1 MRHKFLIKRNEI
13 KKELRIREYA
23 NLEREPKNEWQ
34 RSDATAFS
42 LIGEET
48 YGKGAVTVAI
58 EKGKQHLISV
68 LRTRNMYPIGIYAE
82 EIAVSV
88 IGLYASE
95 EKQSVELSF
104 DDKAYFEVEESLP
117 KPSTVA

>member
-1 MRHKFLIKRNEI
+1 MRHKFLIKRNET

-58 EKGKQHLISV
+58 EKGKRHLISV
-68 LRTRNMYPIGIYAE
+68 LRTHNMYPIGIYAE

-88 IGLYASE
+88 MGLYASE
-95 EKQSVELSF
+95 NERLVELSF
-104 DDKAYFEVEESLP
+104 DDKAYFEVEESPP

>member
-1 MRHKFLIKRNEI
+1 MRHKFMIKRNET

-34 RSDATAFS
+34 RSDVAAFS

-48 YGKGAVTVAI
+48 YGKRAVTMAI
-58 EKGKQHLISV
+58 EKGKRHLISV
-68 LRTRNMYPIGIYAE
+68 LRTHNMYPIGIYAE

-88 IGLYASE
+88 MGLYASDN
-95 EKQSVELSF
+95 KRLVELSF
-104 DDKAYFEVEESLP
+104 DDKAYFEHQDILQ
-117 KPSTVA
+117 KTSTTA

>member
-1 MRHKFLIKRNEI
+1 MLHKFLIKRNES

-23 NLEREPKNEWQ
+23 NLEREPKHAWQ
-34 RSDATAFS
+34 RSDEAAFS

-48 YGKGAVTVAI
+48 YGKGAVTLAI
-58 EKGKQHLISV
+58 KKGKRHLISV

-88 IGLYASE
+88 MGLYASE
-95 EKQSVELSF
+95 NKRSVELSF
-104 DDKAYFEVEESLP
+104 DDKAYFQSEDDLPES
-117 KPSTVA
+117 STTV

>member
-1 MRHKFLIKRNEI
+1 MRHKFMIKRNET

-34 RSDATAFS
+34 RSDVAAFS

-48 YGKGAVTVAI
+48 YGKRAVTMAI
-58 EKGKQHLISV
+58 EKGKRHLISV
-68 LRTRNMYPIGIYAE
+68 LRTHNMYPIGIYAE

-88 IGLYASE
+88 MGLYASDN
-95 EKQSVELSF
+95 KRLVELSF
-104 DDKAYFEVEESLP
+104 DDKAYFENQDILQ
-117 KPSTVA
+117 KTSTTA

>member
-1 MRHKFLIKRNEI
+1 MRHKFLIKRSESKN
-13 KKELRIREYA
+13 ELRIREYA

-34 RSDATAFS
+34 RSDAAAFS

-48 YGKGAVTVAI
+48 YGKGAVTMAI
-58 EKGKQHLISV
+58 EKGKRHLISV
-68 LRTRNMYPIGIYAE
+68 LRTHNMYPIGIYAE

-95 EKQSVELSF
+95 DKRSVELSF
-104 DDKAYFEVEESLP
+104 DDKAYFESESTLP
-117 KPSTVA
+117 KPSTTA

>member
-1 MRHKFLIKRNEI
+1 MRHKFIIKRNES

-23 NLEREPKNEWQ
+23 NLEREPKNDWQ

-58 EKGKQHLISV
+58 EKGKRQLISV
-68 LRTRNMYPIGIYAE
+68 LRTHNMYPIGIYAE

-95 EKQSVELSF
+95 DKRSVELSF